1 MGGKDHGVAR
11 LVIRGDFGMFLEA
24 YCAMDA
30 GIPVVMIHCS
40 RNGFMHGTLKS
51 PGTKYYTSICK
62 SIY

>member
-1 MGGKDHGVAR
+1 M
-11 LVIRGDFGMFLEA
+11 IQGDFGMFLEA